1 MIDKATEIVSKAEQ
15 KVQATT
21 FGAAEIISLGLAAG
35 GAGAVVVTLLLM
47 VAII

>member
-15 KVQATT
+15 KAQETT
-21 FGAAEIISLGLAAG
+21 FGAAEIISLGLTAG
-35 GAGAVVVTLLLM
+35 GAGAVMVTLLLM